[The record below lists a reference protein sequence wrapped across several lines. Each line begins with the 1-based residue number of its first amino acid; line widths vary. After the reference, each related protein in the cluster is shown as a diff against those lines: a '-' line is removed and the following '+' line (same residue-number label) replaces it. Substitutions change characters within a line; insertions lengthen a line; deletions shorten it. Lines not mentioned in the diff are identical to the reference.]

1 MASKSLT
8 NTNISNTYV
17 GVLHAK
23 GAPLPATG
31 SEYIYDGFGNRSG
44 LRLGRDEIDISGTL
58 GADFATAAAK
68 ALFPVGSVMF
78 SADDVNPTQRFA
90 GTTWEQ
96 VAEGRFIAGVGE
108 GTDKNAATQT
118 VAAGDDTTVGEYN
131 HTLKEDELPSH
142 SHEQNNR
149 VERVDM
155 LVDPLLA
162 STVSSG
168 RKSDIDSRSGTIST
182 KTFSTGGGQS
192 YNNLPPAFGLY
203 VWKRTA

>member
-78 SADDVNPTQRFA
+78 SVDDVNPTQRFA
-90 GTTWEQ
+90 GTTWVR
-96 VAEGRFIAGVGE
+96 VAEGRFIAAVGTGSDASSTS
-108 GTDKNAATQT
+108 GTIT
-118 VAAGDDTTVGEYN
+118 AGADTVGEYK
-131 HTLKEDELPSH
+131 HTLTEAELPSH
-142 SHEQNNR
+142 DHDLPISNNNGL
-149 VERVDM
+149 D
-155 LVDPLLA
+155 
-162 STVSSG
+162 G
-168 RKSDIDSRSGTIST
+168 DSL
-182 KTFSTGGGQS
+182 GQGAS
-192 YNNLPPAFGLY
+192 YNGARVALEDLKSETAGSNTPHNNIPPAFGLY
-203 VWKRTA
+203 AWHRTA

>member
-90 GTTWEQ
+90 GTKWEQ

-118 VAAGDDTTVGEYN
+118 VAAGDDTTVGEYS
-131 HTLKEDELPSH
+131 HTLTVPEMPAH
-142 SHEQNNR
+142 SHTQ
-149 VERVDM
+149 
-155 LVDPLLA
+155 L
-162 STVSSG
+162 
-168 RKSDIDSRSGTIST
+168 
-182 KTFSTGGGQS
+182 GGGFNGSDGIEPGSRRTQDLGQTGTTGTNQS
-192 YNNLPPAFGLY
+192 HNNIPPTFGLY

>member
-78 SADDVNPTQRFA
+78 S
-90 GTTWEQ
+90 